1 MEGLTEREMSSYRQ
15 ALEMLLEGE
24 KTRKMAT
31 TLMNTES
38 SRSHAIFT
46 IRVHTQIVEEE
57 VTRVKRSKLHI
68 VDLAGSE
75 RVKHTNVEGE
85 RLREGCNINRSL
97 HVLGNVINSLVE
109 SSRKKKHVPYRD
121 SKLTHY
127 LKDSLGGNSITKL
140 LANVHTNKFYFGDT
154 LSTLMFAKRAKILK
168 TKVELNRLQL
178 TTSTPCEKRCGG
190 CEKSWPRLATSRLR
204 DGSASGTA
212 WRGSWSGLTR
222 R

>member
-1 MEGLTEREMSSYRQ
+1 
-15 ALEMLLEGE
+15 
-24 KTRKMAT
+24 
-31 TLMNTES
+31 MNTES

-46 IRVHTQIVEEE
+46 VMVETEIME
-57 VTRVKRSKLHI
+57 DDVLKVRKSKLNI

-85 RLREGCNINRSL
+85 RLKEGCNINRSL

-109 SSRKKKHVPYRD
+109 SAKKKKHIPFRD

-140 LANVHTNKFYFGDT
+140 LANIHCGKAYFGDT

-168 TKVELNRLQL
+168 MKVEVN
-178 TTSTPCEKRCGG
+178 
-190 CEKSWPRLATSRLR
+190 
-204 DGSASGTA
+204 
-212 WRGSWSGLTR
+212 
-222 R
+222 